1 MYLLKLHA
9 KLNDYLTVS
18 KRTFKLS
25 FLALQT
31 YICLAVPVLV
41 AVMSTSSQPGAL
53 DDDPG
58 NSVKA
63 HRDGGF
69 SSSSD
74 SDGPRWS
81 LAIGVLT
88 PVAEPADFIEQLSI
102 QVGLFAVG
110 ETHAR
115 THIQTQ
121 LNSNPRMLTLL

>member
-1 MYLLKLHA
+1 
-9 KLNDYLTVS
+9 
-18 KRTFKLS
+18 
-25 FLALQT
+25 
-31 YICLAVPVLV
+31 
-41 AVMSTSSQPGAL
+41 MSSSSQPEAL

-63 HRDGGF
+63 HRDGSS

-81 LAIGVLT
+81 LASGMMT
-88 PVAEPADFIEQLSI
+88 PVAEPANFIQQLAI

-115 THIQTQ
+115 THIY
-121 LNSNPRMLTLL
+121 RHR